1 MTLLES
7 LRRHRPADAAE
18 AASLGE
24 IAAFVAA
31 QRDPFDRANP
41 AAHLTGSAF
50 VVSADGE
57 RVLLLH
63 HSRLRRWLQP
73 GGHAEPGETSG
84 EDVAL
89 REALEETGIPD
100 LRLDPAAPRPF
111 DVDVHLIP
119 AREGEPEHKHLD
131 LRYLVRAPGNAHI
144 RPQDGESARV
154 SWFGWDDLEGLGLDP
169 GLRRALSKA
178 RMGVA

>member
-1 MTLLES
+1 MTLLER

-18 AASLGE
+18 AASLCE
-24 IAAFVAA
+24 IAAFVER
-31 QRDPFDRANP
+31 QEDPFDRRNA

-50 VVSADGE
+50 VLSDDGS

-63 HSRLRRWLQP
+63 HLRLRRWLQP
-73 GGHAEPGETSG
+73 GGHAEAGETSG
-84 EDVAL
+84 EAIAL

-100 LRLDPAAPRPF
+100 LRLDPDAPRPF
-111 DVDVHLIP
+111 DVDVHAIP
-119 AREGEPEHKHLD
+119 AREGEPAHKHLD
-131 LRYLVRAPGNAHI
+131 LRYLVRAAADARI

-154 SWFGWDDLEGLGLDP
+154 SWFGWDDLRDLDLDP
-169 GLRRALSKA
+169 GVRRALAKA